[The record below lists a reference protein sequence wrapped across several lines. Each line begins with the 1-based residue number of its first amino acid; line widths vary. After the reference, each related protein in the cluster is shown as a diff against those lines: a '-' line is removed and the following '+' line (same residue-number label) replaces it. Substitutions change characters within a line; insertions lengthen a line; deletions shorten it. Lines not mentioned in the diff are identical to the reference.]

1 MRVTSS
7 QVIIDDPRRVKLFN
21 QRGTEDFL
29 HACESVLDVMLELPQ
44 GEQRSSDDYVLDR
57 LNSFKSDMVSSLA
70 NAKIDLS
77 DVINIVKSSSDSI
90 MTKVDGFS
98 QLRNT
103 NRFKG
108 EEGEKT
114 ILEILQGA
122 FHIHDGYAIKITKT
136 VSHSCDIVIQRP
148 GFTDIRIESKAY
160 GRDNG
165 ANVNATE
172 VKKFISDLVQL
183 NTHGIMVSLYS
194 GISNK
199 ESIDIE
205 IVPSTNKLALYIS
218 GSENIVNIVRLVFR
232 LDKLL
237 QLNVHENATI
247 LTDDSIVMIR
257 NHILDCTRKA
267 EEIRTHMKHSV
278 RLLNEMAFDNIE
290 KLIVAAPV
298 EESNKCPVCEKT
310 FKGKAG
316 LSQHRLKCKGKAI
329 DL

>member
-1 MRVTSS
+1 MRVTPS

-21 QRGTEDFL
+21 ERASEDFL
-29 HACESVLDVMLELPQ
+29 HSCESVLDVMLQIPLIEKV
-44 GEQRSSDDYVLDR
+44 SDERILDR
-57 LNSFKSDMVSSLA
+57 LESFKSDMVSSLA
-70 NAKIDLS
+70 NTKIDLS
-77 DVINIVKSSSDSI
+77 DVIHLVKSSSDSI

-108 EEGEKT
+108 DEGEKT

-122 FHIHDGYAIKITKT
+122 FHTHDGYVIKNTKT

-160 GRDNG
+160 GCDTG
-165 ANVNATE
+165 ADVNATE
-172 VKKFISDLVQL
+172 VKKFISDLVKL

-218 GSENIVNIVRLVFR
+218 GSENLVNLIRLVFR
-232 LDKLL
+232 LDKFF
-237 QLNVHENATI
+237 QNDVNENKTI
-247 LTDDSIVMIR
+247 LTNDSVAIIR
-257 NHILDCTRKA
+257 DHILDCTRKA
-267 EEIRTHMKHSV
+267 EEIRTHMKHSL
-278 RLLNEMAFDNIE
+278 RLLNEMAFSNIE
-290 KLIVAAPV
+290 KIVV
-298 EESNKCPVCEKT
+298 GSTEEPTKCPVCQKAV
-310 FKGKAG
+310 KGKAG
-316 LSQHRLKCKGKAI
+316 LSQHRPKCKGKPI